1 MTNIENKKIYS
12 CCSCDYETLNKYSY
26 AKHLKTKLH
35 AKRLEQ
41 GGKKTIHKCHDCPYK
56 TENKSN
62 YNRHIKNHLE
72 NKVVHKFKCLI
83 CDMTF
88 RDKFNTNQ
96 HLKTN
101 YHIKRLSKKNQEDFN
116 KLDRNELMKSDQ
128 WYTVKAEIRKK
139 NRICIQKINIS
150 KNIIRSKNDSNK
162 KSKKTK
168 QLKKLSIEQATEIK
182 DNCQDYD
189 ISILDTLFYNMTDE
203 YQIKDFKEMEQKIL
217 LKIKNNDEYKLD
229 LFDLIFE
236 MSEEVI
242 CCLEENN

>member
-1 MTNIENKKIYS
+1 MIKTENKKIYS
-12 CCSCDYETLNKYSY
+12 CCSCDYETTNKYSY

-41 GGKKTIHKCHDCPYK
+41 GGKKTIHKCLNCPYK

-62 YNRHIKNHLE
+62 YNRHIKKHLE
-72 NKVVHKFKCLI
+72 NKVVHKFKCVI

-88 RDKFNTNQ
+88 RDTFNKNQ
-96 HLKTN
+96 HIKTN
-101 YHIKRLSKKNQEDFN
+101 YHIKRLSKKNQEDIS

-128 WYTVKAEIRKK
+128 WAKAKSEIRKK
-139 NRICIQKINIS
+139 NRICIEKINIK
-150 KNIIRSKNDSNK
+150 KNINRSMNGSNK
-162 KSKKTK
+162 TSKKTK

-189 ISILDTLFYNMTDE
+189 ITILETLFFNITDE

-229 LFDLIFE
+229 LYDLIFE
-236 MSEEVI
+236 MAEEVL
-242 CCLEENN
+242 CTLDD